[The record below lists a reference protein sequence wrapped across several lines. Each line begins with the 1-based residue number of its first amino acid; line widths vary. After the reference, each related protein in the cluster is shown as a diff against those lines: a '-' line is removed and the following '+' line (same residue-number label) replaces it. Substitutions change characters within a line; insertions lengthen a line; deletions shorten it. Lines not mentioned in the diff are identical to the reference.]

1 MYAGSPRP
9 WAQPP
14 QLLVRLILNETAEH
28 GEGSEGLVC
37 RHHVAGSLQETG
49 ASTQCPLWVH
59 YCLAHGS
66 SVSHV

>member
-9 WAQPP
+9 WAQPS

-37 RHHVAGSLQETG
+37 RHHVASSLQETG
-49 ASTQCPLWVH
+49 ASSQCPPWGH
-59 YCLAHGS
+59 HHLAHS
-66 SVSHV
+66 TCVSCV